1 MKYETRFQRMIRY
14 TKTSTKDDYLDHE
27 ERHRTVDE
35 EKINLIEDKYRVK
48 KGYFHL
54 SEKKRNGYDT
64 E

>member
-1 MKYETRFQRMIRY
+1 MIRY